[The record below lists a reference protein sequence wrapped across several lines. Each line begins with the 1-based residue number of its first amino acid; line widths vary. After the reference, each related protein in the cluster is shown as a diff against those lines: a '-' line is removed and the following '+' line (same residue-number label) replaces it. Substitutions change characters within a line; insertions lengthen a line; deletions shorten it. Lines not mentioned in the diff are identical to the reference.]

1 MATKHDTRPPK
12 KKDRYR
18 TRNWKQYNQSL
29 KNRGSITFWFSPEA
43 IAKWYAE
50 APPEGPGR
58 PKTYSDDAILCALMI
73 RAVFHCRLRQ
83 LQGFIEAMIASLGLS
98 LKCPHYSVFCRRA
111 KNLNIPLRKPLKPG
125 ENLNV
130 IFDSTGLKVFGEGE
144 WKARKHGYSK
154 RRTWRK
160 LHIGMCADSGQIVVG
175 ALSSN
180 AISDGAAMVEM
191 MDHLDGFFLGDV
203 YGDGAYDEI
212 DCRMAI
218 DDRGGRQIIPP
229 PKNAR
234 IHRKDPPPCLRQRN
248 ETVEA
253 IRLFGEGGRQQWKQT
268 SGYHKR
274 SLVETLMFRL
284 KTIMGGELCS
294 KIWENQVTEAMVK
307 LQALNKMTEL
317 GMPESYKVAS

>member
-1 MATKHDTRPPK
+1 MATKQDTHPHK
-12 KKDRYR
+12 NKDRYR
-18 TRNWKQYNQSL
+18 TRNWKQYNRSL
-29 KNRGSITFWFSPEA
+29 KNRGSITFWFSPDA

-50 APPEGPGR
+50 DPPESRGR

-73 RAVFHCRLRQ
+73 RAVFHCKLRQ
-83 LQGFIEAMIASLGLS
+83 LQGFIETMITALGLS
-98 LKCPHYSVFCRRA
+98 LHCPHYSVFCRRA
-111 KNLNIPLRKPLKPG
+111 KKLNIPLRKPLKPG
-125 ENLNV
+125 ENLNI

-144 WKARKHGYSK
+144 WKTRKHGYSK

-160 LHIGMCADSGQIVVG
+160 LHIGMCADSSQIMVG

-180 AISDGAAMVEM
+180 AITDGGAMVEM
-191 MDHLDGFFLGDV
+191 MDHLDEFSLGDV

-218 DDRGGRQIIPP
+218 DDRGGRQVIPP
-229 PKNAR
+229 PTNAR
-234 IHRKDPPPCLRQRN
+234 VHRKDPAPCLKQRN
-248 ETVEA
+248 EAVEA
-253 IRLFGEGGRQQWKQT
+253 IRHFGEGGRQQWKQT

-274 SLVETLMFRL
+274 SLVETLMFRF